1 MRSRAGCTGVVRY
14 GLRLPEAG
22 RVPRIEAEGAG
33 TFGGEKGK
41 RLVLAIEEDAGVDIL
56 HDVGP
61 RPENGQD
68 ISLQSRGH

>member
-1 MRSRAGCTGVVRY
+1 M
-14 GLRLPEAG
+14 
-22 RVPRIEAEGAG
+22 PRIEAEGAG